1 MQEDFLHYLWKFKKY
16 AFAKAKTTTGLPITL
31 VAAGQHNELSGPDFF
46 NASLHIGDQLW
57 AGNVEIHLKSSDWYA
72 HHHESDPAYDNV
84 ILHVVW
90 EHDVEI
96 YRANNDAI
104 PTLVIK
110 DYVSPLALN
119 NYKKLIANQSQKWI
133 NCDVDIKRVPAMIVE
148 NWLERLYFERLAR
161 KTDLIKPLLEMINND
176 WEATFFI
183 LLLKG
188 FGTKINASSFQSI
201 GEKLPFSV
209 IRKCAPEPFKLEAL
223 LLGMANLL
231 PEETIDSYP
240 MQLQGEFEFI
250 LHKFA
255 LDSSGILPVQFF
267 KLRPDNFP
275 TIRLSQ
281 IAQLYH
287 EHPNLFSKVMTAK
300 SVEELYLLFD
310 INASIYWDTHYS
322 FGKEQKKRV
331 KKLTKSF
338 VDILLINAVLPLRF
352 YYSQYLGKDEGELLL
367 KMIQAIK
374 PEKNSIIK
382 KFEQI
387 RAKTK
392 NAQETQAL
400 LELKSQY
407 CDVNKCLSCAIGNF
421 LIANN

>member
-46 NASLHIGDQLW
+46 NSSLHIGDQLW

-104 PTLVIK
+104 PTLVLK
-110 DYVSPLALN
+110 DYVSPQALK
-119 NYKKLIANQSQKWI
+119 NYKKLFANQSQKWI
-133 NCDVDIKRVPAMIVE
+133 NCDVDIKRVPAMIEE

-161 KTDLIKPLLEMINND
+161 KTDHIKPLLEMVNND

-223 LLGMANLL
+223 LLGVANLL
-231 PEETIDSYP
+231 PEDTLDSYP

-287 EHPNLFSKVMTAK
+287 KHPNLFSKVMTAK

-322 FGKEQKKRV
+322 FGKEQKKRI

-367 KMIQAIK
+367 KMIQTIK

-407 CDVNKCLSCAIGNF
+407 CDANKCLMCAIGNF
-421 LIANN
+421 LIADS